1 MEESILLAING
12 LRSPALDPVIS
23 FLSDWGYY
31 GYLVVL
37 LAVFARS
44 RSRVHARAMRDGW
57 LAFFVSLLV
66 SETIVKPL
74 IRRPRPTTVE
84 ALNDTLHVLGTRPPA
99 TSFSCP
105 SGTAT
110 ACAAGAAW
118 IWIRFGPRA
127 GAVAVGCAVFLSLTR
142 LYAGLHWPSD
152 VVLGWVIGAAV
163 AIGID
168 RFTGWVDDGSGR
180 SAAGR

>member
-12 LRSPALDPVIS
+12 LRSPALDPIVS
-23 FLSDWGYY
+23 FASDWGYY
-31 GYLVVL
+31 GYLLVL
-37 LAVFARS
+37 LLVFARS
-44 RSRVHARAMRDGW
+44 RSKPHAIVMRDGW
-57 LAFFVSLLV
+57 LTFFVSLLV
-66 SETIVKPL
+66 SETFVKPL

-84 ALNDTLHVLGTRPPA
+84 ALSDSLHVLGTRPPA

-118 IWIRFGPRA
+118 IWLRFGPRA
-127 GAVAVGCAVFLSLTR
+127 GAIAATFAVLLSLTR

-152 VVLGWVIGAAV
+152 IALGWAIGVGVAV
-163 AIGID
+163 GID
-168 RFTGWVDDGSGR
+168 RFCRWIE
-180 SAAGR
+180 AA

>member
-1 MEESILLAING
+1 MDETILLAVNG
-12 LRSPALDPVIS
+12 LRSPGLDPIVS
-23 FLSDWGYY
+23 FVSDWGYY
-31 GYLVVL
+31 GYLLVL
-37 LAVFARS
+37 LAVFGAS
-44 RSRVHARAMRDGW
+44 RTRANAVALRDGW

-74 IRRPRPTTVE
+74 IRRPRPTAVE
-84 ALNDTLHVLGTRPPA
+84 RLNDALHVLGSRPPA
-99 TSFSCP
+99 SSFSCP

-118 IWIRFGPRA
+118 IWLRFGPRA
-127 GAVAVGCAVFLSLTR
+127 GVPAALVCVFLSATR

-152 VVLGWVIGAAV
+152 LVLGWIIGAGV

-168 RFTGWVDDGSGR
+168 RFTRWIDR
-180 SAAGR
+180 LPA

>member
-1 MEESILLAING
+1 MDESILLAING
-12 LRSPALDPVIS
+12 LRSPALDPVVS
-23 FLSDWGYY
+23 FLSDWGFY
-31 GYLVVL
+31 GYLLVL
-37 LAVFARS
+37 LAVFAPTRS
-44 RSRVHARAMRDGW
+44 KAHAIAMRDGW
-57 LAFFVSLLV
+57 LTFFVSLFV

-84 ALNDTLHVLGTRPPA
+84 ALTDSLHVLGTRPPA

-127 GAVAVGCAVFLSLTR
+127 GGVAAAIAVLLSLTR
-142 LYAGLHWPSD
+142 LYPRLHWPSD
-152 VVLGWVIGAAV
+152 LVLGWLIGTAV
-163 AIGID
+163 AVGVD
-168 RFTGWVDDGSGR
+168 RFGR
-180 SAAGR
+180 WIEARPA